1 MGLGRASVGFGR
13 SGVCLGGPGLPE
25 TNGEND
31 GWEQQKRQ
39 NGGTK
44 PMESLNESNEIVERN
59 QWNRW
64 TNPMDS
70 FTKTGGFAC

>member
-1 MGLGRASVGFGR
+1 MGLGR
-13 SGVCLGGPGLPE
+13 SGVCLGGPELTE
-25 TNGEND
+25 TNGENN

-44 PMESLNESNEIVERN
+44 PMESLNEFIEIVERN